1 MEQRTLSRYQLPKAG
16 VLRLG
21 RAENSDIVVRDPVAS
36 RLHALLHVGDA
47 IELEDAGS
55 HNGTTARGQRLSV
68 GSRVR
73 LNLGDTVQIGSATLL
88 IQRAPRATRVASTD
102 SEDWESD
109 DSSVVICD
117 PAMRQVYDLA
127 ARVAPS
133 TISVLVTGET
143 GAGKER
149 VAETIHRLSGTRSR
163 GPYVRINCA
172 ALTETLFESEL
183 FGHQRG
189 SFTGATQS
197 KSGLLQ
203 SADKGT
209 VLLDEI
215 GELPLSVQPKLLRA
229 IESREIVR
237 VGALRP
243 EPIDVRFIAAT
254 NRDLRLEIERG
265 SFRED
270 LFFRL
275 NGVTL
280 RVPPLRERLSE
291 IEPLVDLFLTTIA
304 SELGRP
310 KPTISRTAMLSL
322 RQRRWPGNIRELKNA
337 VECAV
342 MLAGNGPIEP
352 VHFPEEAPRAAAA
365 AATSG
370 VVRRTADAATQPER
384 ERILAA
390 LAACNGNQT
399 RAAEYLGMPRRTLVA
414 KLVAYDIPRPR
425 KLSPRSVP

>member
-1 MEQRTLSRYQLPKAG
+1 
-16 VLRLG
+16 
-21 RAENSDIVVRDPVAS
+21 
-36 RLHALLHVGDA
+36 
-47 IELEDAGS
+47 
-55 HNGTTARGQRLSV
+55 
-68 GSRVR
+68 
-73 LNLGDTVQIGSATLL
+73 
-88 IQRAPRATRVASTD
+88 
-102 SEDWESD
+102 
-109 DSSVVICD
+109 
-117 PAMRQVYDLA
+117 
-127 ARVAPS
+127 
-133 TISVLVTGET
+133 
-143 GAGKER
+143 
-149 VAETIHRLSGTRSR
+149 
-163 GPYVRINCA
+163 
-172 ALTETLFESEL
+172 
-183 FGHQRG
+183 
-189 SFTGATQS
+189 
-197 KSGLLQ
+197 LLQ

-229 IESREIVR
+229 IESREVLR

-310 KPTISRTAMLSL
+310 KASISRAAMLAL

-365 AATSG
+365 GATSS
-370 VVRRTADAATQPER
+370 VARRTPDAASQSER